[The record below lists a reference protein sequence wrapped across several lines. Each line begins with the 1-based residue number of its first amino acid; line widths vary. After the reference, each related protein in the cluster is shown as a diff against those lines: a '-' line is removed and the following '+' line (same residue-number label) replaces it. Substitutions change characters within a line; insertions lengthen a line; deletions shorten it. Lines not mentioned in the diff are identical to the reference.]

1 MDVSGVEV
9 EVKPEVVVEAKPDM
23 FAKLA
28 EALLQESEIK
38 KLAVPV
44 DPKIVALLKEIMEKS
59 PSALSKTFEQVLKD
73 GKIDFADIPQLVL
86 LATQLR
92 NSEFPTIN
100 AESFAALV
108 KLLLHGVIDLG
119 YVQVANKAQVL
130 AMLDVSLSLLTT
142 TLSAGVDAVNIRSC
156 C

>member
-1 MDVSGVEV
+1 MDVSGI
-9 EVKPEVVVEAKPDM
+9 EVKPEVVVDAKLDM

-44 DPKIVALLKEIMEKS
+44 DPKIVALLKEILEKS
-59 PSALSKTFEQVLKD
+59 PSALSTTFEQVLKD

-108 KLLLHGVIDLG
+108 KLILNGVIDLG

-130 AMLDVSLSLLTT
+130 AMLDVSLTLLTT
-142 TLSAGVDAVNIRSC
+142 TLSTGVDLVNIRSC